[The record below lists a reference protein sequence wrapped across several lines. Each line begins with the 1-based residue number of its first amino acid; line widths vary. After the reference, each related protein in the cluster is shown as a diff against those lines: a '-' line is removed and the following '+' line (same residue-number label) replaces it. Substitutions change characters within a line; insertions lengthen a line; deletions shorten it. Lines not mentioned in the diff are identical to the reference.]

1 MKILTVGPGAM
12 GCLFSARLFNSGHDV
27 TLLDHNNKRADI
39 ISRQG
44 IVVEGISG
52 NYTAGVPVISRAADI
67 EPDLI
72 FICVK
77 SGKTREA
84 AESVKNVFTEN
95 TLVATLQ
102 NGLGNV
108 DILKEIFHDKRVIG
122 GITSEGA
129 TSLGDGKIRHAGK
142 GHTTLGPEKDFGESL
157 RNIVEVLNDAGF
169 STSSADNVEDLI
181 WGKLI
186 INAGINALAAITGL
200 KNGKLAEYDYSLN
213 IMEKAVYEAVS
224 VSKAK
229 NINLPYDGPF
239 EKVLEVCRNTSNN
252 IASMLQDVINRKVT
266 EIDFING
273 AICREGINLGIPT
286 PVNQVLTSIIKT
298 IESGYNERIFKS

>member
-1 MKILTVGPGAM
+1 MKILIVGPGAM
-12 GCLFSARLFNSGHDV
+12 GCLFSARLFNAGQSV
-27 TLLDHNNKRADI
+27 TLLDHNNKRADNI
-39 ISRQG
+39 NRQG
-44 IVVEGISG
+44 VVVQGVSG
-52 NYTAGVPVISRAADI
+52 NYTARVPVISKATGI
-67 EPDLI
+67 EPDFI

-84 AESVKNVFTEN
+84 AESVKDVFAEK

-108 DILKEIFHDKRVIG
+108 EILKEIFNDKKVIG

-129 TSLGDGKIRHAGK
+129 TSLGEGKIRHAGK
-142 GHTTLGPEKDFGESL
+142 GHTTLGPEKIFGGAL
-157 RNIVEVLNDAGF
+157 RNIVEILNEAGF
-169 STSSADNVEDLI
+169 STSSADNVDDLI

-200 KNGKLAEYDYSLN
+200 KNGRLIENEYSLN
-213 IMEKAVYEAVS
+213 IMEHAVEEAVS

-229 NINLPYDGPF
+229 NINLPYDDPF
-239 EKVLEVCRNTSNN
+239 EKVLEVCRDTSNN
-252 IASMLQDVINRKVT
+252 IASMLQDVLNRKFT

-273 AICREGINLGIPT
+273 AICREGENLGIST
-286 PVNQVLTSIIKT
+286 PVNQTLTNLVKT
-298 IESGYNERIFKS
+298 IQSNYDERIFNS

>member
-1 MKILTVGPGAM
+1 MKILIVGPGAM
-12 GCLFSARLFNSGHDV
+12 GCLFSARLFNAGHDV
-27 TLLDHNNKRADI
+27 TLLDHNDKRADK

-44 IVVEGISG
+44 IDVQGVSG
-52 NYTAGVPVISRAADI
+52 NYTAGVPVISETTGI
-67 EPDLI
+67 KPDFI

-84 AESVKNVFTEN
+84 AESVRGIFTEN

-108 DILKEIFHDKRVIG
+108 EILKEILSDNRVIG

-129 TSLGDGKIRHAGK
+129 TSLGKGKIRHAGR
-142 GHTTLGPEKDFGESL
+142 GHTTLGPEKDFGDPL
-157 RNIVEVLNDAGF
+157 RNIVEILNDAGF
-169 STSSADNVEDLI
+169 STSSADNVDDLI

-200 KNGKLAEYDYSLN
+200 KNGRLIEYEDSLN
-213 IMEKAVYEAVS
+213 IMEHAVEEAVS

-229 NINLPYDGPF
+229 NINLPYDDPF
-239 EKVLEVCRNTSNN
+239 EKVTEVCRDTSNN
-252 IASMLQDVINRKVT
+252 IASMLQDVLNRKVT

-273 AICREGINLGIPT
+273 AICREGESLGIPT
-286 PVNQVLTSIIKT
+286 PVNQTLTRIVKT
-298 IESGYNERIFKS
+298 IQSGYNERILNT